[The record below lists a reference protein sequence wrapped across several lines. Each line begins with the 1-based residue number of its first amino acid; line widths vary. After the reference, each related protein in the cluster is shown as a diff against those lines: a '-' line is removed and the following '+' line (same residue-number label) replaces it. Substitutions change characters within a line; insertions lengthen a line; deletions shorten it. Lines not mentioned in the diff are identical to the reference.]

1 MSDLAIQSVQEK
13 VLALGDL
20 SKLSTNERTNYY
32 VSLCQSIGLNP
43 LTRPFEF
50 IVLSGKLTLYARKDA
65 TDQVRALKSVS
76 VKIVD
81 RAIVGDVYTVTAHAT
96 LPGGRCDE
104 STGSVF
110 IGGLKGENLAN
121 AYMKAETK
129 AKRRV
134 TLSICG
140 LGFLDETEAPT
151 IPDAQPWV
159 EPQEIKQVEA
169 ELPSPPPIEPK
180 FKKVIATPIRESAP
194 PPAVDADEWDAGI
207 EVNLLELK
215 AETDVLI
222 SALGWTPTQGKDYLT
237 AKFGKPT
244 RNKLTPIEYL
254 DFRDQLLELKAN
266 QVSEVA

>member
-169 ELPSPPPIEPK
+169 ELPPSAPEPK

-194 PPAVDADEWDAGI
+194 PPAAEEVPWDESGI
-207 EVNLLELK
+207 EINLTELK

-222 SALGWTPTQGKDYLT
+222 SALGWNAAKGAEHLT
-237 AKFGKPT
+237 AHFGKSK
-244 RNKLTPIEYL
+244 RNQLSPIEYL